1 MTIYEHFSNTYTEA
15 RTKFLSAAEAAGAKL
30 AHHVLPPTCRGSKNE
45 ELGCDV
51 ASLGASNAKSLL
63 VLISGTHG
71 VEGFCGSGCQ
81 VGYLA
86 DRLDQALSPE
96 SAVVLIHAI
105 NPFGF
110 SWLRRVNEDSVD
122 LNRNFHKFSD
132 PLPSSQSYEA
142 LHDWLMPS
150 DWEGEPRAR
159 ADAALQG
166 YIAKKGLMALQAEIA
181 GGQYTPELR
190 YVAKKGLRA
199 VQAEITEGQSN
210 TELREYIA
218 KRGFRVVQAE
228 ITGGQYTRPNGLF
241 YGGSKATWSN
251 QILRQILS
259 SHVTPTIK
267 RLAVID
273 FHTGLGEPGFGE
285 PIYVGR
291 TTEEYELAKTWYGQ
305 EVKNLSEGEAV
316 ATALSGSVAN
326 ALPSATSDRQSIYLA
341 LEFGTAPPSVV
352 LDALRADHWLH
363 VIPERVTHLRN
374 QIKRQIR
381 DAFYLDAPW
390 WKVAVYG
397 RAIDFI
403 MRGTRALQNSAS

>member
-1 MTIYEHFSNTYTEA
+1 MAIYEYFSTTYTEA
-15 RTKFLSAAEAAGAKL
+15 RTKFLSAAEAAGAEL
-30 AHHVLPPTCRGSKNE
+30 AHHVLPTCRGPGNG
-45 ELGCDV
+45 ELACDV
-51 ASLGASNAKSLL
+51 ASLGASNAESLL

-86 DRLDQALSPE
+86 DRLDQALSPK

-110 SWLRRVNEDSVD
+110 AWLRRVNEDGVD
-122 LNRNFHKFSD
+122 LNRNFHEFSG
-132 PLPSSQSYEA
+132 PLPSSESYEA
-142 LHDWLMPS
+142 LHDWLIPS
-150 DWEGEPRAR
+150 QWEGEERAK
-159 ADAALQG
+159 ADAELQR
-166 YIAKKGLMALQAEIA
+166 YIAKKGLMALEAEIA

-190 YVAKKGLRA
+190 YIAKKGLG
-199 VQAEITEGQSN
+199 VIQAEFTEGRS
-210 TELREYIA
+210 TPELREYIA
-218 KRGFRVVQAE
+218 KRGLRAVQAE
-228 ITGGQYTRPNGLF
+228 ITGGQYTRPSGLF
-241 YGGSKATWSN
+241 YGGTKETWSN
-251 QILRQILS
+251 QILRRILRS
-259 SHVTPTIK
+259 YVTAKIK

-285 PIYVGR
+285 PIYVGQ
-291 TTEEYELAKTWYGQ
+291 TKEEFELAKTWYGP

-326 ALPSATSDRQSIYLA
+326 ALLSATSERQSIYLA
-341 LEFGTAPPSVV
+341 LEFGTAPPRKV

-363 VIPERVTHLRN
+363 VIPDRVTRFRD

-381 DAFYLDAPW
+381 DAFYLDDPW

-397 RAIDFI
+397 RAIDFM
-403 MRGTRALQNSAS
+403 MRATRALQNSAS